1 METAWKRK
9 LLMNSLVHKV
19 VIPFKKALLQ
29 SRKKLCPCQS
39 EFVLIAHFPPDLTD
53 VWFHCP
59 VIFKSL
65 LNVVHPSRFGFH
77 PRWLFGVHS
86 LRNFFLTSHLLLR
99 SLSIFHL
106 CFSHRTKKHDSHLP
120 ITISNC
126 QSDAT
131 LLSQTW
137 SSPWPRSITSY
148 PFSQI
153 SPSSPTLAFSFNHFP
168 AYQRSH
174 PMSQTFCIVQSLI
187 HNPFP

>member
-1 METAWKRK
+1 MPLSIWICVDR
-9 LLMNSLVHKV
+9 S
-19 VIPFKKALLQ
+19 F
-29 SRKKLCPCQS
+29 S
-39 EFVLIAHFPPDLTD
+39 PDLTD

-65 LNVVHPSRFGFH
+65 LNVVHPARFGFH

-86 LRNFFLTSHLLLR
+86 LCSFFLSIHSSLYYALCQSLIYVFLTMLR
-99 SLSIFHL
+99 SVTRICQLPF
-106 CFSHRTKKHDSHLP
+106 P
-120 ITISNC
+120 ITE
-126 QSDAT
+126 AKTT

-137 SSPWPRSITSY
+137 SSPWPRSTISY